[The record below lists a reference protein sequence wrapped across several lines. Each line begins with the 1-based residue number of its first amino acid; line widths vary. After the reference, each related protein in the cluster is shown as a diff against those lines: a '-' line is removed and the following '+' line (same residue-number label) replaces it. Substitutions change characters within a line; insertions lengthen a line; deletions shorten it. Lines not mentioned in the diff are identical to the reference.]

1 MKTRALGRGGP
12 QISAIG
18 LGCMTMSGGYG
29 AADERESIAT
39 IHRALELGVTF
50 LDTADSYNEGH
61 NEGLVGRAIRDRRER
76 VFLASKFGRGI
87 GDEVVHRQIF
97 GKPEYVRSAC
107 EASLRRLGVDVIDLY
122 YQHRVDPT
130 VPIEETVGAMA
141 ELVHAGKV
149 RHLGLCEAGA
159 DQIRRAFAVH
169 PIAALESEYSLF
181 SRANIEDNGVR
192 DALRELGITL
202 VPYSPLGR
210 GILTGTVRSIESML
224 PGDVRRHHPRFQPEN
239 LAKNVAVVEAMAA
252 LGREVGATA
261 TQLALAWVLAQ
272 GDDIIPIP
280 GSKRVAHLEEN
291 AATVDL
297 VLSPAQ
303 WARLAQ
309 IAPKG
314 VAAGR
319 RDSANSLV
327 TT

>member
-1 MKTRALGRGGP
+1 MG
-12 QISAIG
+12 
-18 LGCMTMSGGYG
+18 MSGGYG
-29 AADERESIAT
+29 AGDERESIAT
-39 IHRALELGVTF
+39 IQRALELGITF

-61 NEGLVGRAIRDRRER
+61 NEGLVGRAIRDRRDR

-97 GKPEYVRSAC
+97 GKPDYVRSAC

-141 ELVHAGKV
+141 ELVGAGKV
-149 RHLGLCEAGA
+149 RYLGLSEANA
-159 DQIRRAFAVH
+159 EQIRRAYAIH

-181 SRANIEDNGVR
+181 SRSNIEDNGVLP
-192 DALRELGITL
+192 ALRELGVAL

-210 GILTGTVRSIESML
+210 GILTGTVRSVDAME

-239 LAKNVAVVEAMAA
+239 LTKNVAVVEALAA
-252 LGREVGATA
+252 LATELGATP

-280 GSKRVAHLEEN
+280 GSKSVRHLEEN
-291 AATVDL
+291 AAAVDL
-297 VLSPAQ
+297 APSPAQ
-303 WARLAQ
+303 WARLAE

-314 VAAGR
+314 IAAGR
-319 RDSANSLV
+319 RDSRNSLV